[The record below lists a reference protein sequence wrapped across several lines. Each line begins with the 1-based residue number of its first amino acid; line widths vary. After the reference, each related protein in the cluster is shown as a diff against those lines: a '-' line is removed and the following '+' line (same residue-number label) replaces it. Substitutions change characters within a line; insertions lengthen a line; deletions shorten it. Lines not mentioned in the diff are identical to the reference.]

1 MACSS
6 FFHFGGTYKFYYR
19 TLFTPVAKWI
29 ICLFAYMQVLGDV
42 VESIAGAIYIDAK
55 HDKVIVW
62 GSMKRLLEPLVT
74 PETLENDPVKELQE
88 FCDRK
93 AYTMEYTVTRE
104 NGVSSVV
111 AEVRT
116 EGTTY
121 KATRT
126 GFSKLDAKKLAAS
139 SVLHD
144 LKVADRTQYFA
155 NGISST

>member
-1 MACSS
+1 
-6 FFHFGGTYKFYYR
+6 
-19 TLFTPVAKWI
+19 
-29 ICLFAYMQVLGDV
+29 MQVLGDV

-55 HDKVIVW
+55 HDKGIVW
-62 GSMKRLLEPLVT
+62 RSMKRILEPLVT
-74 PETLENDPVKELQE
+74 PDTLQNDPVKELQE
-88 FCDRK
+88 FCDSK
-93 AYTMEYTVTRE
+93 GYTLEYTVTRD

-139 SVLHD
+139 SVLRD
-144 LKVADRTQYFA
+144 LKAADTKQYSA
-155 NGISST
+155 NGISCT